1 MNTEDGES
9 HEKRLRRVS
18 AVTYIIMLVVFAAGV
33 IVGMLLIALSA
44 GASCD
49 DAYHAGYRDGVRRA
63 AETKAELFELATDGL
78 DAGEES

>member
-1 MNTEDGES
+1 MT
-9 HEKRLRRVS
+9 LL
-18 AVTYIIMLVVFAAGV
+18 LVFLIGVAAGGAAGV
-33 IVGMLLIALSA
+33 LLIALSA

>member
-1 MNTEDGES
+1 M
-9 HEKRLRRVS
+9 
-18 AVTYIIMLVVFAAGV
+18 TYIIMLVVFAAGV

-63 AETKAELFELATDGL
+63 AETKAELFELFGGEGL
-78 DAGEES
+78 GVHGVAPGVKGIRRRAG